1 MHRITPFARLHWPAL
16 VGGLALVVAVTAVVV
31 LHTTGMAR
39 AAAPASRPSSEASGG
54 ATRTVRISPVTDSG
68 VRKPTWR
75 VTMQRRHGTCHA
87 GSEAVGNGAYRCF
100 SGNLVLDPCW
110 AQADVAN
117 ARTLGHHVLCAASP
131 WQRTVARVRVRHL
144 PAADGLPRNVWGIRL
159 VDGRTCTWLQGASST
174 HHGQRV
180 SYTCGGRLY
189 LYGEPDRSTPRW
201 HIGATVFRHGHF
213 RHDHV
218 VAIAKAVRA
227 HRSPAP

>member
-1 MHRITPFARLHWPAL
+1 MPRTTPFSSSTPFLREHWPAL

-31 LHTTGMAR
+31 LHTGGAGR
-39 AAAPASRPSSEASGG
+39 AAAAFPAAPTAPAA
-54 ATRTVRISPVTDSG
+54 ATRTVRISPVTADG
-68 VRKPTWR
+68 VRKPGWR

-87 GSEAVGNGAYRCF
+87 GSEAVGDGAYRCF

-110 AQADVAN
+110 AQAG
-117 ARTLGHHVLCAASP
+117 ARPHVLCAASP
-131 WQRTVARVRVRHL
+131 WRRTVARVHVRHL

-159 VDGRTCTWLQGASST
+159 ASGRQCTWLQGASGT

-201 HIGATVFRHGHF
+201 RIGATVFRHGHF
-213 RHDHV
+213 GHDHV
-218 VAIAKAVRA
+218 VAIAKAVRG
-227 HRSPAP
+227 HRSPAV

>member
-1 MHRITPFARLHWPAL
+1 MLRINRFARLHWPAV
-16 VGGLALVVAVTAVVV
+16 VGGLALTVAVTAVVV
-31 LHTTGMAR
+31 IHTTDAGR
-39 AAAPASRPSSEASGG
+39 ADAATAAPASRAA
-54 ATRTVRISPVTDSG
+54 ATRTVRISPVTADG
-68 VRKPTWR
+68 VRKPNWR
-75 VTMQRRHGTCHA
+75 VTMQRARGTCHA

-110 AQADVAN
+110 AQADTAN
-117 ARTLGHHVLCAASP
+117 ARTLAHHVLCAASP
-131 WQRTVARVRVRHL
+131 WERTVARVRVRHL
-144 PAADGLPRNVWGIRL
+144 PDATGLPRNVWGIRL
-159 VDGRTCTWLQGASST
+159 ADGRACTWLQGASGT

-201 HIGATVFRHGHF
+201 RIGATTYRHGHF